1 MKTKLMNSNGTFLFL
16 FLAPLFC
23 VVNRPHRRR
32 RREKIRRS
40 CEVRC
45 PMRREVY
52 SFRFLVLLLLP
63 PFLGIP
69 IESEEGRGLMLLLE
83 TKEGRPREV
92 EKWTSSDSVG
102 GGDGRREGNL
112 GMLEELEGRMIGL
125 ER

>member
-1 MKTKLMNSNGTFLFL
+1 MKKKPKNLNGTFLFL

-23 VVNRPHRRR
+23 VENRPHRRR
-32 RREKIRRS
+32 RREKIRRL

-52 SFRFLVLLLLP
+52 SFRFLVLLLP
-63 PFLGIP
+63 PFRLSGIV
-69 IESEEGRGLMLLLE
+69 SEGVRGLKLARLM
-83 TKEGRPREV
+83 KEGRPREV

-102 GGDGRREGNL
+102 DGDGRREGNL
-112 GMLEELEGRMIGL
+112 GMWEELVGTMIGL